1 MLQGVLDSART
12 LTGARYALITTLDGS
27 GQAEEFLVSGLTPDE
42 ARQLWELPT
51 GQQFF
56 QYLSGLPGPL
66 RVRDFAGHVRSMG
79 LPDFHPPVPVSSFLA
94 APLRHQGASVGNI
107 NVARSEPGQEFTRE
121 DEETLVMFASQ
132 AALVIANARRH
143 RDELRARSDLETL
156 IDTSPVGVVVFALST
171 GTPVSFNREAL
182 RILEVLRTPGHPVE
196 QLLEVLTIRRADGS
210 EFSLEEFP
218 LARMLA
224 TSETR
229 TPRASGAGTDRG
241 EEPPPQAWRRR
252 AQPHLHP
259 QRAPHRLPDAAGWN
273 RRIADHAA
281 GVGPLWCPLRL
292 LAGPRQ
298 HQGVRG
304 APGGSPGPL
313 GLDSVCSSRYVVML
327 RKVRIA
333 LSRMACLETFRGICP
348 PRHPGRLSGPPEL
361 PPGALGSCRQRLF
374 PGVHVPAETFLF
386 PYAGFVGLKV
396 CTELP
401 DSFFRMKRY
410 AGAGWGLIQRGRV
423 AGEPPENRR
432 ETVGKTAGRPLVK
445 LSENRRKTAGKS
457 PVFG

>member
-1 MLQGVLDSART
+1 MKDGGDLRREIEALRERLSRLSEASLRINESLDLDSVLQGVLDSART

-218 LARMLA
+218 LARALA
-224 TSETR
+224 TSETV
-229 TPRASGAGTDRG
+229 RAEEIVMEVPDGRRITVLINATSIRSDRG
-241 EEPPPQAWRRR
+241 EVESVIVTLQDMTPLEELERLR
-252 AQPHLHP
+252 AEFLGMVSHEL
-259 QRAPHRLPDAAGWN
+259 RAPLASIKGFRGHPDRFRGNPGPGRDATLLPD
-273 RRIADHAA
+273 H
-281 GVGPLWCPLRL
+281 
-292 LAGPRQ
+292 
-298 HQGVRG
+298 
-304 APGGSPGPL
+304 
-313 GLDSVCSSRYVVML
+313 
-327 RKVRIA
+327 
-333 LSRMACLETFRGICP
+333 
-348 PRHPGRLSGPPEL
+348 
-361 PPGALGSCRQRLF
+361 
-374 PGVHVPAETFLF
+374 
-386 PYAGFVGLKV
+386 
-396 CTELP
+396 
-401 DSFFRMKRY
+401 
-410 AGAGWGLIQRGRV
+410 
-423 AGEPPENRR
+423 
-432 ETVGKTAGRPLVK
+432 
-445 LSENRRKTAGKS
+445 
-457 PVFG
+457 